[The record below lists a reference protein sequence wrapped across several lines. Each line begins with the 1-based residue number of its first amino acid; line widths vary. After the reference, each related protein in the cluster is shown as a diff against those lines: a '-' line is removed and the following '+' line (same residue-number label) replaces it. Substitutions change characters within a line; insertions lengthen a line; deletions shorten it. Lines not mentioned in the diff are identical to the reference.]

1 VRRSIALAAAALAL
15 AAAAA
20 PTAQADSIV
29 FERGGNVWLAAPD
42 GSGAHQVTSS
52 GGYSNPSQANDGT
65 IFAVKGNLIHRMSR
79 GGRLLNLAGDSSGS
93 GPLIASAAP
102 GGALVAYHYN
112 NTGSITPG
120 LRTALSHAGR
130 QTSNDEL
137 FNIGGWINPSWIGDG
152 MLLMFDGS
160 PTFTGD
166 TLIYTVG
173 GSGTQR
179 WYEDPDLALSGGE
192 IDPSLTRLAAT
203 DGAVIRLYRLNAPPP
218 AVNVDSSVCVIS
230 DPSGSF
236 FRPTWSPD
244 GRSLAWQDDEGI
256 WAGQFDRET
265 CDGGADLVIP
275 GGTAPDWGP
284 AAPGKALTAKA
295 AKRIRL
301 AALLKGLKVRVKC
314 TCRAVGTLRLGKR
327 RIGRKSKRLTVSGT
341 LKVKPNRAGRARL
354 LAGGK
359 SVRLT
364 VSGAGATVKRKVKI
378 VR

>member
-1 VRRSIALAAAALAL
+1 MRRYIALAATALAL

-20 PTAQADSIV
+20 PAAHADSIL

-65 IFAVKGNLIHRMSR
+65 IFGVKGNLIHRMSR
-79 GGRLLNLAGDSSGS
+79 GGRMLNLAGDPSGS

-120 LRTALSHAGR
+120 LRTALSHADR
-130 QTSNDEL
+130 QTSNDDL

-152 MLLMFDGS
+152 TILMFDGS
-160 PTFTGD
+160 ESFTGD
-166 TLIYTVG
+166 TLLHRVG
-173 GSGTQR
+173 ASGTQP
-179 WYEDPDLALSGGE
+179 WFEDNAASLSGGE
-192 IDPSLTRLAAT
+192 VDAGVTRLAAT
-203 DGAVIRLYRLNAPPP
+203 DGATIRLYRLTGPPP
-218 AVNVDSSVCVIS
+218 ALPVFRCVIS
-230 DPSGSF
+230 GGDGEY

-244 GRSLAWQDDEGI
+244 GSTLAWQQGDDI
-256 WAGQFDRET
+256 YSMPVNLDTCVGQSEFVTR
-265 CDGGADLVIP
+265 GA
-275 GGTAPDWGP
+275 APDWGP

-314 TCRAVGTLRLGKR
+314 TCRAVGTLRLKNR
-327 RIGRKSKRLTVSGT
+327 RIGRKSKRLTGSGT
-341 LKVKPNRAGRARL
+341 LRVKPNRAGRARL

-359 SVRLT
+359 VVRLT
-364 VSGAGATVKRKVKI
+364 VSGAGATVKRKVRV